1 MTLCSQFTRQTAWL
15 ECRFVCDYLTATA
28 PTNSS
33 MASSSG
39 YSKRS
44 SSVKRLLQEA
54 KELAGESTNDGI
66 HAAPFE
72 ENLYHWHF
80 TIEGPKDSEF
90 DGGLYHGRITVSG
103 CLSLHAVLAR
113 RSATSARWTARRADE
128 ALNWLH
134 EADYVV
140 CLDCSC
146 RLNTPSKRR
155 VSQGSLCPA
164 HRWLGILETQFYPTV
179 PQE

>member
-1 MTLCSQFTRQTAWL
+1 
-15 ECRFVCDYLTATA
+15 
-28 PTNSS
+28 
-33 MASSSG
+33 MASTSG

-90 DGGLYHGRITVSG
+90 DGGLYHGRITVG
-103 CLSLHAVLAR
+103 HAYP
-113 RSATSARWTARRADE
+113 ATSASQWVGLDVQADKRE
-128 ALNWLH
+128 TMLICNCMF
-134 EADYVV
+134 VV
-140 CLDCSC
+140 QLPPQYPFKAPGEQQLPRQPLAPS
-146 RLNTPSKRR
+146 RLGCPRMQPGRSSK
-155 VSQGSLCPA
+155 Q
-164 HRWLGILETQFYPTV
+164 QTV
-179 PQE
+179 R